1 MTLTQKKILI
11 SFGVVSLLLLIAFT
25 LIFTEK
31 GFYTYY
37 KMKNEK
43 ERLLFE
49 VDSLKRV
56 NDSLR
61 TEIDLLQTS
70 DEKIEQVAREKF
82 GLVKPGE
89 KIYKFDK

>member
-1 MTLTQKKILI
+1 VTSAQKKILI
-11 SFGVVSLLLLIAFT
+11 SFGVISLLLLIAFT

-43 ERLLFE
+43 DRLQIE

-61 TEIDLLQTS
+61 MEIKLLQTR

-89 KIYKFDK
+89 KIYKFEK